1 MAFENVFC
9 TSGGN
14 KHFLKGLIKHSIVA
28 VNNGTSAYLNFN
40 EIISQDGKKHDLK
53 KKKAT
58 MFCLIY
64 LLIYIQHLLKSR
76 SLAPCLQYLSDC
88 THNSCRMLFQNC
100 RL

>member
-53 KKKAT
+53 KKSHNVLPNLFT
-58 MFCLIY
+58 Y
-64 LLIYIQHLLKSR
+64 LHTALTEKQVSC
-76 SLAPCLQYLSDC
+76 SLP
-88 THNSCRMLFQNC
+88 TVFV
-100 RL
+100 